1 MQPDGLQPSSVVQCR
16 RRRQRQRDNEHNNNS
31 RNCVL
36 HQYLFAFSW
45 FVHFT
50 PGVLWKFGGIRF
62 KACKT
67 SNSVQWPQP
76 HSTGIVSFGHMGQM
90 HSISR
95 HRKCL
100 LDVWSNQL
108 KQSCWNC
115 LPQMWKS
122 AMFTSRCARSLGH
135 ASDLVLVVF
144 LARLMMQ
151 DLSHEESM
159 WPPEN
164 WGKRAKMMTIFPSIY
179 LQPICRKFYHI
190 YLSESC
196 MMWLHM
202 RSHPHALL
210 KTVTSS
216 TSPDC
221 SRCSLHCIKLV
232 SSKPS
237 SAWTQCLYEVPSG
250 LHGML
255 HGMIQHVTYSRRRA

>member
-1 MQPDGLQPSSVVQCR
+1 MAKTTWQRPQQQPQLRFTSISFCI
-16 RRRQRQRDNEHNNNS
+16 
-31 RNCVL
+31 L
-36 HQYLFAFSW
+36 W

-50 PGVLWKFGGIRF
+50 PGVLWKFGCICF
-62 KACKT
+62 SACKT
-67 SNSVQWPQP
+67 SNSVQWPEP

-100 LDVWSNQL
+100 LDVWSNRL

-122 AMFTSRCARSLGH
+122 VMFTSRCARSLED
-135 ASDLVLVVF
+135 ASDLVLVVI

-164 WGKRAKMMTIFPSIY
+164 WENRAKMLTIFPSIY
-179 LQPICRKFYHI
+179 TAYMQRILS

-196 MMWLHM
+196 MMWLHIM

-232 SSKPS
+232 SFKRS
-237 SAWTQCLYEVPSG
+237 SAWTQCLYEVSSG